1 MDIALGQW
9 ISVHSDSPVW
19 LFIGIVLLSY
29 LLEDVAIVTAAGLA
43 SQHITSLPLALMA
56 VFVGI
61 ATGDVALYYLGRY
74 CRYFRTV
81 RYRLLTNPYFRL
93 VRRRLLQRPF
103 INLFV
108 IRFIPGLRTVGFTL
122 SGYVAMPLRL
132 FLTAVLVAT
141 ALWTVLVF
149 FTVYQ
154 LGSQAWFQASEYRW
168 WLLCLLVVLLLGF
181 NRLLSAKVIKEIA

>member
-9 ISVHSDSPVW
+9 ISVHSDSPIW

-81 RYRLLTNPYFRL
+81 RYRLLTNPYFQL

-168 WLLCLLVVLLLGF
+168 WWLCLLVVLLLGF

>member
-9 ISVHSDSPVW
+9 ISVHSDSPIW

-43 SQHITSLPLALMA
+43 SQHLTSLPLALMA

-122 SGYVAMPLRL
+122 SGYVAMPLQL

-149 FTVYQ
+149 FTIYQ
-154 LGSQAWFQASEYRW
+154 LGSQVWFQASEYRW
-168 WLLCLLVVLLLGF
+168 WWLFLLVVLLLGF

>member
-1 MDIALGQW
+1 MDAALSQW
-9 ISVHSDSPVW
+9 ISVHSDSPIWV
-19 LFIGIVLLSY
+19 FIGIVLLSY

-43 SQHITSLPLALMA
+43 SQHITSLPVALMA

-74 CRYFRTV
+74 CRYFRAV

-141 ALWTVLVF
+141 ALWTGLIF
-149 FTVYQ
+149 FTIYQ
-154 LGSQAWFQASEYRW
+154 LGSQVWFQASEYRW
-168 WLLCLLVVLLLGF
+168 GWLCLLVVLLLGF

>member
-1 MDIALGQW
+1 MDAALSQW
-9 ISVHSDSPVW
+9 ISVHSDSPIWV
-19 LFIGIVLLSY
+19 FIGIVLLSY

-43 SQHITSLPLALMA
+43 SQHITSLPVALIA

-74 CRYFRTV
+74 CRYFRAV

-141 ALWTVLVF
+141 ALWTVLIF
-149 FTVYQ
+149 FTIYQ
-154 LGSQAWFQASEYRW
+154 LGNQVWFQASEYRW
-168 WLLCLLVVLLLGF
+168 GWLCLLVVLLLGF

>member
-9 ISVHSDSPVW
+9 ISVHSDSPIW

-81 RYRLLTNPYFRL
+81 RYRLLTNPYFRQ
-93 VRRRLLQRPF
+93 VRRRLLARPF
-103 INLFV
+103 INLFT
-108 IRFIPGLRTVGFTL
+108 IRFIPGLRTVGYTL
-122 SGYVAMPLRL
+122 SGYVALPLRL
-132 FLTAVLVAT
+132 FTAAVLMAT
-141 ALWTVLVF
+141 ALWTVVVF
-149 FTVYQ
+149 FAIYQ

-168 WLLCLLVVLLLGF
+168 WWLCLLVVLLLVF
-181 NRLLSAKVIKEIA
+181 NRVFSAKMIKEIA

>member
-29 LLEDVAIVTAAGLA
+29 LLEDVAIVTA

>member
-1 MDIALGQW
+1 MDAALSQW
-9 ISVHSDSPVW
+9 ISVHSDSPIWV
-19 LFIGIVLLSY
+19 FIGIVLLSY

-43 SQHITSLPLALMA
+43 SQHITSLPVALMA

-74 CRYFRTV
+74 CRYFRAV

-141 ALWTVLVF
+141 ALWTVLIF
-149 FTVYQ
+149 FTIYQ
-154 LGSQAWFQASEYRW
+154 LASQVWFQASEYRW
-168 WLLCLLVVLLLGF
+168 GWLCLLVVLLLGF

>member
-1 MDIALGQW
+1 MELALSQW
-9 ISVHSDSPVW
+9 ISAHSSSPLWV
-19 LFIGIVLLSY
+19 FVGIVLLSY

-43 SQHITSLPLALMA
+43 SQHLTSLPLALMA

-81 RYRLLTNPYFRL
+81 RYRLLTNPYFRI

-103 INLFV
+103 VNLFF

-122 SGYVAMPLRL
+122 SGYVALPLQL
-132 FLTAVLVAT
+132 FMTAVLIAT
-141 ALWTVLVF
+141 ALWTILVF
-149 FTVYQ
+149 FAVYQ

-168 WLLCLLVVLLLGF
+168 WWLSIFVLCLLGF
-181 NRLLSAKVIKEIA
+181 NRVFSAKVIKEIA